1 MIEFEGFDV
10 LDDCYKSNPQ
20 SLRSGLVTTKL
31 LNGYDNKIVVL
42 GDMLELGENEDKLHY
57 EVGLDIDPK
66 DIHYCLFF
74 GPLSYHMYE
83 GACENFP
90 KDRLFHFSNKDD
102 LIDKLKSLITK
113 STLVFVKGS
122 HGMHMEEIIESISK
136 LKL

>member
-1 MIEFEGFDV
+1 
-10 LDDCYKSNPQ
+10 
-20 SLRSGLVTTKL
+20 
-31 LNGYDNKIVVL
+31 
-42 GDMLELGENEDKLHY
+42 MLELGDKEDELHY

-74 GPLSYHMYE
+74 GDLSYHMYK
-83 GACENFP
+83 GALNNFP
-90 KDRLFHFSNKDD
+90 KDRAFYFTDKDD

-122 HGMHMEEIIESISK
+122 HGMHMEEIIESIGN